1 MEQKNVRLRTIDE
14 AHAEIIKMDPDSK
27 ITKYFIRTLVKN
39 GTIPCLRVG
48 KKKRLI
54 NLDLLIEYLSN
65 PFSFE
70 GRGYLNEWYEKYIIK
85 RGRK

>member
-1 MEQKNVRLRTIDE
+1 MEKVVKLRTIDE
-14 AHAEIIKMDPDSK
+14 AYTEIVKMDPDTK

-39 GTIPCLRVG
+39 GTIPFIRVG
-48 KKKRLI
+48 KRKRLI

>member
-1 MEQKNVRLRTIDE
+1 MEQKNVRLRTVDE
-14 AHAEIIKMDPDSK
+14 AYEEILKMDPDTK
-27 ITKYFIRTLVKN
+27 ITKYFIRTVVKN
-39 GTIPCLRVG
+39 GTIPFIRVG
-48 KKKRLI
+48 KRKRLI